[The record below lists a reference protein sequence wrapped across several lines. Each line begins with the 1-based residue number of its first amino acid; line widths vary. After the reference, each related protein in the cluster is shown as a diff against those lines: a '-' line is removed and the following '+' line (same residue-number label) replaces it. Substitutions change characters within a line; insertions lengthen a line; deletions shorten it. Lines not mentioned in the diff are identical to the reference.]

1 MQITVIDVGTPNS
14 RTSSTGRQFQE
25 IELMFKDSTG
35 KPNSK
40 KIMSFNSDLYKAVQ
54 GLQRGAVVFVQR
66 VKNDKTGYWDW
77 VSIGEG
83 GEVMTEAAQPRQA
96 ASAAPATRVTGSNY
110 ETKEERAARQ
120 VLIVK
125 QSSLSTAVAAL
136 AVGAK
141 SAPSASDVI
150 AYAKQLEEYVM
161 GTSIE
166 HIASDIVE

>member
-77 VSIGEG
+77 VSIGEVA
-83 GEVMTEAAQPRQA
+83 E
-96 ASAAPATRVTGSNY
+96 RVS
-110 ETKEERAARQ
+110 
-120 VLIVK
+120 
-125 QSSLSTAVAAL
+125 
-136 AVGAK
+136 
-141 SAPSASDVI
+141 
-150 AYAKQLEEYVM
+150 
-161 GTSIE
+161 
-166 HIASDIVE
+166 

>member
-83 GEVMTEAAQPRQA
+83 GEQVVEQRLQA
-96 ASAAPATRVTGSNY
+96 ASPSTRVTGSNY

-120 VLIVK
+120 ILIVK
-125 QSSLSTAVAAL
+125 QSSLSTAVSAL
-136 AVGAK
+136 SVGGK
-141 SAPSASDVI
+141 SAPSAADVI
-150 AYAKQLEEYVM
+150 AYAKQLEEYVL

-166 HIASDIVE
+166 HLPSDIVE